1 VSKTDSSGRR
11 VYSGLGARRRAAS
24 RDWIKVKNPDSPAM
38 IRAREPAAPLM
49 AEAPRRFPAPWRAEP
64 MPGRYV
70 VRDANGQSLAYVCS
84 RQDPTEAIQ
93 AKTLTA
99 DEGRRLTK
107 VQRLTKVGRRWD
119 GHRRQVSH
127 GLKEGISRQAW
138 YSRQGK
144 TKR

>member
-1 VSKTDSSGRR
+1 
-11 VYSGLGARRRAAS
+11 
-24 RDWIKVKNPDSPAM
+24 
-38 IRAREPAAPLM
+38 
-49 AEAPRRFPAPWRAEP
+49 
-64 MPGRYV
+64 MPGGYV

-99 DEGRRLTK
+99 DEGRQLTK